1 MKLRMFFYSGSVKM
15 KTIDGKEKSFLV
27 NGHTLT
33 TYQQPSTLKELI
45 QYILQKY
52 KMDLVGGEGFEL
64 VTTLV

>member
-1 MKLRMFFYSGSVKM
+1 M